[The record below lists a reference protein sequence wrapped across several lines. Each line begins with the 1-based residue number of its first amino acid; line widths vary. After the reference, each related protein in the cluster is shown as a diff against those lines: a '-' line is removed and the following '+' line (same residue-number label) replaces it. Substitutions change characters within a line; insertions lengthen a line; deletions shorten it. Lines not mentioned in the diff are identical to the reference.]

1 VINDVVGKSRGGSS
15 AVVNVSVMDKIKA
28 LHDELN
34 LNCTL
39 YFSPIKTKRLKIMLE
54 KATEL
59 GITDFQPVITQNTN
73 VDLTPSDLKS
83 LTAVIT
89 EAAEQSERQ
98 TVPRLHNR
106 VSFKSFLSESQLKK
120 KLLLVCLE
128 RSNSKDI
135 LTALTDIKP
144 LMHSMSTGIVC
155 GPEGG
160 FSAEEI
166 NEFQRMED
174 DGGGSRLIPV
184 SLGPNILRAETAA
197 IYALSC
203 LSAVSQR
210 HVSFNILK

>member
-1 VINDVVGKSRGGSS
+1 
-15 AVVNVSVMDKIKA
+15 
-28 LHDELN
+28 
-34 LNCTL
+34 
-39 YFSPIKTKRLKIMLE
+39 MLE

-106 VSFKSFLSESQLKK
+106 VSFKSFISESQLRK

-135 LTALTDIKP
+135 LTALTDLRP

-174 DGGGSRLIPV
+174 DGGRLIPV

-210 HVSFNILK
+210 HVSLNILK